1 MAIYMSWQGS
11 NTINGDVTEQ
21 NHTQW
26 IELTSFQWGVGR
38 GIGSAMSGQASRES
52 SIPSVSEIVVTKR
65 MDSAS
70 PGLWTD
76 SVAGQLDSTV
86 TIVFTTTAQGD
97 TKEFLKYEL
106 TNTGLSG
113 YSISSGGDLPTESL
127 SLNFTKV
134 VWTFTSTDPTVSG
147 TPVTQGY
154 DLTTATTT

>member
-1 MAIYMSWQGS
+1 VAIYMNWDGVP
-11 NTINGDVTEQ
+11 GDVT
-21 NHTQW
+21 TQGFEKW

-65 MDSAS
+65 MDGSS

-76 SVAGQLDSTV
+76 SVAGQLNTTV
-86 TIVFTTTAQGD
+86 KVAFTTTSQGA
-97 TKEFLKYEL
+97 TTQFLSYEL

-113 YSISSGGDLPTESL
+113 YSLSSGGDMPTESL

-134 VWTFTSTDPTVSG
+134 VWSFTGTDPSVSG

-154 DLTTATTT
+154 DMTLAKTT

>member
-1 MAIYMSWQGS
+1 MNWDKVP
-11 NTINGDVTEQ
+11 GDVT
-21 NHTQW
+21 TQGFEKW

-65 MDSAS
+65 MDGSS

-76 SVAGQLDSTV
+76 SVAGQLNTTV
-86 TIVFTTTAQGD
+86 KIAFTTTSQGA
-97 TKEFLKYEL
+97 TTQFLNYEL

-113 YSISSGGDLPTESL
+113 YSVSSGGDMPTESL

-134 VWTFTSTDPTVSG
+134 VWSFTGTDPSVSG

-154 DLTTATTT
+154 DLTLAKTT

>member
-1 MAIYMSWQGS
+1 MAIYMNWDGV
-11 NTINGDVTEQ
+11 TGDVT
-21 NHTQW
+21 TQGFEKW
-26 IELTSFQWGVGR
+26 IELQSFQWGVGR

-65 MDSAS
+65 MDSSS

-76 SVAGQLDSTV
+76 SVAGQLNTTV
-86 TIVFTTTAQGD
+86 KIAFTTTSQGA
-97 TKEFLKYEL
+97 TTQFLNYEL

-113 YSISSGGDLPTESL
+113 YSLSSGGDMPTESL

-134 VWTFTSTDPTVSG
+134 VWSFTGTDPSVSG

>member
-1 MAIYMSWQGS
+1 VAIYMNWDGI
-11 NTINGDVTEQ
+11 TGDVT
-21 NHTQW
+21 TQGFEKW

-65 MDSAS
+65 MDGSS

-76 SVAGQLDSTV
+76 SVAGQLNTTV
-86 TIVFTTTAQGD
+86 KIAFTTTSQGA
-97 TKEFLKYEL
+97 TTQFLNYEL

-113 YSISSGGDLPTESL
+113 YSLSSGGDMPTESL

-134 VWTFTSTDPTVSG
+134 VWSFTGTDPSVSG

>member
-1 MAIYMSWQGS
+1 VAIYMNWDGVP
-11 NTINGDVTEQ
+11 GDVTTSGFEK
-21 NHTQW
+21 W

-65 MDSAS
+65 MDGSS

-76 SVAGQLDSTV
+76 SVAGQLNTTV
-86 TIVFTTTAQGD
+86 KIAFTTTSQGA
-97 TKEFLKYEL
+97 TTQFLNYEL

-113 YSISSGGDLPTESL
+113 YSLSSGGDMPTESL

-134 VWTFTSTDPTVSG
+134 VWSFTGTDPSVSG

-154 DLTTATTT
+154 DLSLAKTT

>member
-1 MAIYMSWQGS
+1 MNWDGVP
-11 NTINGDVTEQ
+11 GDVT
-21 NHTQW
+21 TQGFEKW

-65 MDSAS
+65 MDGSS

-76 SVAGQLDSTV
+76 SVAGQLNTTV
-86 TIVFTTTAQGD
+86 KIAFTTTSQGA
-97 TKEFLKYEL
+97 TTQFLNYEL

-113 YSISSGGDLPTESL
+113 YSVSSGGDMPTESL

-134 VWTFTSTDPTVSG
+134 VWSFTGTDPSVSG

-154 DLTTATTT
+154 DLTLAKTT

>member
-1 MAIYMSWQGS
+1 MAIYMNWDGVH
-11 NTINGDVTEQ
+11 GDVT
-21 NHTQW
+21 TQGFEKW

-65 MDSAS
+65 MDGSS

-76 SVAGQLDSTV
+76 SVAGQLNTTV
-86 TIVFTTTAQGD
+86 KIAFTTTSQGA
-97 TKEFLKYEL
+97 TTQFLNYEL

-113 YSISSGGDLPTESL
+113 YSLSSGGDMPTESL

-134 VWTFTSTDPTVSG
+134 VWKFTGTDPSVSG

>member
-1 MAIYMSWQGS
+1 VAIYMNWDGVP
-11 NTINGDVTEQ
+11 GDVT
-21 NHTQW
+21 TQGFEKW

-65 MDSAS
+65 MDGSS

-76 SVAGQLDSTV
+76 SVAGQLNTTV
-86 TIVFTTTAQGD
+86 KIAFTTTSQGA
-97 TKEFLKYEL
+97 TTQFLNYEL

-113 YSISSGGDLPTESL
+113 YSVSSGGDMPTESL

-134 VWTFTSTDPTVSG
+134 VWSFTGTDPSVSG

-154 DLTTATTT
+154 DLTLAKTT

>member
-1 MAIYMSWQGS
+1 MAIYMNWDGVP
-11 NTINGDVTEQ
+11 GDVT
-21 NHTQW
+21 TQGFEKW
-26 IELTSFQWGVGR
+26 IELQSFQWGVGR

-65 MDSAS
+65 MDGSS

-76 SVAGQLDSTV
+76 SVAGQLNTTV
-86 TIVFTTTAQGD
+86 KISFTTTSKGA
-97 TKEFLKYEL
+97 TTEFLNYEL

-113 YSISSGGDLPTESL
+113 YSLSSGGDMPTESL

-134 VWTFTSTDPTVSG
+134 VWKFTGTDPSVSG

>member
-1 MAIYMSWQGS
+1 MAIYMNWDGVP
-11 NTINGDVTEQ
+11 GDVTTSGFEK
-21 NHTQW
+21 W

-65 MDSAS
+65 MDGSS

-76 SVAGQLDSTV
+76 SVAGQLNTTV
-86 TIVFTTTAQGD
+86 KIAFTTTSQGA
-97 TKEFLKYEL
+97 TTQFLNYEL

-113 YSISSGGDLPTESL
+113 YSLSSGGDMPTESL

-134 VWTFTSTDPTVSG
+134 VWSFTGTDPSVSG

-154 DLTTATTT
+154 DLTLAKTT

>member
-1 MAIYMSWQGS
+1 MAIYMNWDGVP
-11 NTINGDVTEQ
+11 GDVT
-21 NHTQW
+21 TQGFEKW
-26 IELTSFQWGVGR
+26 IELQSFQWGVGR

-52 SIPSVSEIVVTKR
+52 SIPSVSEVVVTKL
-65 MDSAS
+65 MDSSS

-76 SVAGQLDSTV
+76 SVAGQLNTTV
-86 TIVFTTTAQGD
+86 KISFTTTSKGA
-97 TKEFLKYEL
+97 TTEFLNYEL

-113 YSISSGGDLPTESL
+113 YSLSSGGDMPTESL

-134 VWTFTSTDPTVSG
+134 VWKFTGTDPSVSG

>member
-1 MAIYMSWQGS
+1 VAIYMNWDGVP
-11 NTINGDVTEQ
+11 GDVT
-21 NHTQW
+21 TQGFEKW

-65 MDSAS
+65 TDGSS

-76 SVAGQLDSTV
+76 SVAGQLNTTV
-86 TIVFTTTAQGD
+86 KIAFTTTSQGA
-97 TKEFLKYEL
+97 TTQFLNYEL

-113 YSISSGGDLPTESL
+113 YSISSGGDMPTESL

-134 VWTFTSTDPTVSG
+134 VWSFTGTDPSVSG

-154 DLTTATTT
+154 DLTLAKTT

>member
-1 MAIYMSWQGS
+1 VAIYMNWDGVP
-11 NTINGDVTEQ
+11 GDVT
-21 NHTQW
+21 TQGFEKW

-65 MDSAS
+65 MDGSS

-76 SVAGQLDSTV
+76 SVAGQLNTTV
-86 TIVFTTTAQGD
+86 KIAFTTTSQGA
-97 TKEFLKYEL
+97 TTQFLNYEL

-113 YSISSGGDLPTESL
+113 YSLSSGGDMPTESL

-134 VWTFTSTDPTVSG
+134 VWSFTGTDPSVSG

-154 DLTTATTT
+154 DLTLAKTT

>member
-1 MAIYMSWQGS
+1 MAMYMNWDGVP
-11 NTINGDVTEQ
+11 GDVT
-21 NHTQW
+21 TQGFEKW
-26 IELTSFQWGVGR
+26 IELQSFQWGVGR

-65 MDSAS
+65 MDGSS

-76 SVAGQLDSTV
+76 SVAGQLNTTV
-86 TIVFTTTAQGD
+86 KIAFTTTSKGATTQ
-97 TKEFLKYEL
+97 FLNYEL

-113 YSISSGGDLPTESL
+113 YSLSSGGDMPTESL

-134 VWTFTSTDPTVSG
+134 VWSFTGTDPSVSG

>member
-1 MAIYMSWQGS
+1 MNWDGVPGAVTTQGF
-11 NTINGDVTEQ
+11 EK
-21 NHTQW
+21 W

-52 SIPSVSEIVVTKR
+52 SIPSISEVVVTKL
-65 MDSAS
+65 MDSSS

-76 SVAGQLDSTV
+76 SVAGQLNTTV
-86 TIVFTTTAQGD
+86 KIAFTTTSKGATTQ
-97 TKEFLKYEL
+97 FLNYEL

-113 YSISSGGDLPTESL
+113 YSLSSGGDMPTESL

-134 VWTFTSTDPTVSG
+134 VWSFTGTDPSVSG

-154 DLTTATTT
+154 DLALAKTI

>member
-1 MAIYMSWQGS
+1 MAIYMNWDGVP
-11 NTINGDVTEQ
+11 GDVT
-21 NHTQW
+21 TQGFEKW

-65 MDSAS
+65 MDGSS

-76 SVAGQLDSTV
+76 SVAGQLNTTV
-86 TIVFTTTAQGD
+86 KIAFTTTSQGA
-97 TKEFLKYEL
+97 TTQFLNYEL

-113 YSISSGGDLPTESL
+113 YSLSSGGDMPTESL

-134 VWTFTSTDPTVSG
+134 VWSFIGTDPSVSG
-147 TPVTQGY
+147 SPVTQGY